1 MIKLTTDNNNNLSN
15 IVEIKLITKILSF
28 SSWLLI
34 KYDGISLKLIS
45 SSFLACNF
53 CRTPTC
59 DIPDVL

>member
-28 SSWLLI
+28 SPWLLI

-45 SSFLACNF
+45 
-53 CRTPTC
+53 
-59 DIPDVL
+59 